1 VADKTIEVNGLNDD
15 DTGDL
20 EDPKQIPTIAC
31 TLWLAL
37 PPFPETCSD
46 KQEACQQ
53 NISEMRHLGAI
64 RAELHAQQEH
74 AKASQP
80 KPRPV
85 QHCLKDL
92 DIRE

>member
-1 VADKTIEVNGLNDD
+1 VNGLDD
-15 DTGDL
+15 DNAGDL

-31 TLWLAL
+31 MLWLAL
-37 PPFPETCSD
+37 PPLPETCSD
-46 KQEACQQ
+46 KQEARQQ

-74 AKASQP
+74 AKASRP

-85 QHCLKDL
+85 QHRLKDL
-92 DIRE
+92 DIHE